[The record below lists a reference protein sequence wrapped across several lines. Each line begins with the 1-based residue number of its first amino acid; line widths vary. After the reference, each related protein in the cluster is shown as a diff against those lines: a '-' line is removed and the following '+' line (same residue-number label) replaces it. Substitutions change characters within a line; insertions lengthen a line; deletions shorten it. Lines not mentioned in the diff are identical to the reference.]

1 MAAVLLVTYVE
12 FYHVV
17 TNDPHDGD
25 LSAIYEDKTP
35 VPVGGVRATPA
46 NIVSA
51 VCGVSNPDAY
61 VLFKRGGDGVPIAR
75 VLLQITMCPRSG
87 GRASSFAGGTIA
99 QFKDVRQFGPTFVRL
114 TAQAFYVKKAVVP
127 AVAQMAPAY
136 ATGGGGAEKLLVPF
150 DVLDDHTEEIEVCK
164 LVHFQYRFV
173 PLALDQ
179 QLTPQVA
186 WTVLGGA
193 ISSGGGVPLRINVY
207 RYFCSCAR
215 RS

>member
-61 VLFKRGGDGVPIAR
+61 VLFKRGGR
-75 VLLQITMCPRSG
+75 W
-87 GRASSFAGGTIA
+87 
-99 QFKDVRQFGPTFVRL
+99 GP
-114 TAQAFYVKKAVVP
+114 Y
-127 AVAQMAPAY
+127 
-136 ATGGGGAEKLLVPF
+136 
-150 DVLDDHTEEIEVCK
+150 
-164 LVHFQYRFV
+164 
-173 PLALDQ
+173 
-179 QLTPQVA
+179 
-186 WTVLGGA
+186 
-193 ISSGGGVPLRINVY
+193 
-207 RYFCSCAR
+207 
-215 RS
+215 